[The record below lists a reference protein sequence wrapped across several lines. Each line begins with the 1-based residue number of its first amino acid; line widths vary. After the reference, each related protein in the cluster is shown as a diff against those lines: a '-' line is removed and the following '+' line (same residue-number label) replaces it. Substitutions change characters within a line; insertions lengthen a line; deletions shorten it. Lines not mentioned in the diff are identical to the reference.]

1 MEEVEHQLWLT
12 QQFNHY
18 LAGPANA
25 ILDAVGQSAEH
36 ADAPWQNWLVM
47 ELLVVALIMVGA
59 LAIRSTLSTQ
69 KPGFIQHL
77 FESLYGFVKQTAEEV
92 GMHHPE
98 KYLGYFATVF
108 FFILSMNLL
117 GMIPAFE
124 SPTMS
129 AWVPAGIAVFTFFYY
144 NFAGFRVNGIG
155 YLKHFAGPIWWI
167 AWMMFPLEIISHLIR
182 PLSLTVRLYGN
193 MFAGEEVT
201 LVFIDLTKLAIPVIF
216 MALHVFVAFVQAYVF
231 TILTMIYVAMATS
244 HEH

>member
-1 MEEVEHQLWLT
+1 MEEHQLWLT
-12 QQFNHY
+12 TQFNHY

-25 ILDAVGQSAEH
+25 ILNAVGQTAERP
-36 ADAPWQNWLVM
+36 DAPWQNWIVM
-47 ELLVVALIMVGA
+47 ELLVVALMIVGA
-59 LAIRSTLSTQ
+59 LIIRSSLSAQ

-77 FESLYGFVKQTAEEV
+77 FESLYGFIKQTAEEV

-108 FFILSMNLL
+108 FFILCMNLI

-124 SPTMS
+124 SPTMF
-129 AWVPAGIAVFTFFYY
+129 AWVPAGIAVWTFLYY
-144 NFAGFRVNGIG
+144 NYAGFRSNGFG
-155 YLKHFAGPIWWI
+155 YLKHFVGPVALLAPLMI
-167 AWMMFPLEIISHLIR
+167 PLEIISHLIR

-231 TILTMIYVAMATS
+231 TILTMIYVATATA